1 VLRFFGIG
9 VISILSLVGVGFIVI
24 VAWAW
29 HFAEES
35 EVAEAQGAD
44 YGRIT
49 NDQACLTKVVDMVH
63 PEKPWIVNLEVEFL
77 RACLRSASPMPGF
90 CDGVPPPSNE
100 EIGKSWRLERC
111 QALSLEE
118 VECHM
123 ILSTIQYH
131 CVEWRARATK

>member
-1 VLRFFGIG
+1 VLRFIGIG
-9 VISILSLVGVGFIVI
+9 VISILALIGAGFIVLL
-24 VAWAW
+24 AWAW

-44 YGRIT
+44 FGGIT

-63 PEKPWIVNLEVEFL
+63 DEEPWIVNLEVEFL
-77 RACLRSASPMPGF
+77 RACLKSAGSMPGF
-90 CDGVPPPSNE
+90 CDNVPPPSDE

-131 CVEWRARATK
+131 CVEWRAQATK